1 MSRLLLV
8 VVCVL
13 LAAAVRAVNAVEPNY
28 VRTTTYDVDGAG
40 SNVETTEYSDGLGR
54 AVQSKLQLNDT
65 KDRVSCT
72 YYDQA
77 GRPKIS
83 TKSFVDEI
91 NEGQFLPGEITD
103 SDIKNQ
109 LEGNNDG
116 DTRAFSETEYWDDP
130 SGRIKI
136 ATGPGQDYENFGSR
150 SWVFGTSEESS
161 SRNIDLDGFGRV
173 TFKNGMITAIDP
185 DDDVSVPSLLDALYE
200 HMLANDCFTDD
211 PGLIRHP

>member
-54 AVQSKLQLNDT
+54 AVQWKLKLNDT

-72 YYDQA
+72 YYDEA

-116 DTRAFSETEYWDDP
+116 DTRAVDSQ
-130 SGRIKI
+130 II
-136 ATGPGQDYENFGSR
+136 
-150 SWVFGTSEESS
+150 TS
-161 SRNIDLDGFGRV
+161 
-173 TFKNGMITAIDP
+173 
-185 DDDVSVPSLLDALYE
+185 
-200 HMLANDCFTDD
+200 
-211 PGLIRHP
+211 